1 MSCSL
6 IKTTEQFYHSG
17 CENCDSILH
26 LQHDQERIL
35 ECTTSQFHGC
45 IGLIKGGKSW
55 VGKWQRIQ
63 HFVPGMYAIQI
74 QGQLPIDVQE
84 QLLEKG
90 IKYRARDGSALE

>member
-6 IKTTEQFYHSG
+6 IKSTEQFYQSG

-35 ECTTSQFHGC
+35 ECTSTQFTGC
-45 IGLIKGGKSW
+45 IGLMSNRSW

-74 QGQLPIDVQE
+74 QGQLPMDVQE
-84 QLLEKG
+84 QLLEK
-90 IKYRARDGSALE
+90 